1 MQTGFTKAATN
12 PKEVVVTPE
21 NCRWSKV
28 LVTGEVKGHECSIRD
43 AYNAAD
49 PVSQNEDRVLQ
60 CPLCFQG
67 SNNEFHLFIKFTI
80 VLSARLEIMLR
91 DWSFLESTLLDL
103 QSRSWDKFETARVF
117 LGQDKKL
124 LKTDMIDRGLALDIL
139 VDKFYLEW
147 TNMRGQVVSQSLSTQ

>member
-1 MQTGFTKAATN
+1 MGNINILVVIKSCTNKRTIKSETNKRNKELVQTGFTKAATN
-12 PKEVVVTPE
+12 PKEVMVTPE
-21 NCRWSKV
+21 NCRWSRV

-49 PVSQNEDRVLQ
+49 LVSQDRSRVLQ

-67 SNNEFHLFIKFTI
+67 SNNEFQLFIKFTI

-103 QSRSWDKFETARVF
+103 QSRS
-117 LGQDKKL
+117 
-124 LKTDMIDRGLALDIL
+124 
-139 VDKFYLEW
+139 
-147 TNMRGQVVSQSLSTQ
+147 